1 MVKVIVL
8 CLPVL
13 IAILVSSTQVYSEE
27 KNIEVT
33 RKEVLDL
40 VTCMK
45 EDTCTEKI
53 TINNNLGKFRSGRVL
68 RHEENG
74 NRYIY
79 VFTEKETLMVMIHT
93 PEGNFLLDDVFLI
106 GVVTSGFFIPHGD
119 KPTRKYPEKKK
130 NEKGEVEIVPIDN
143 VFFQNPYTQAVA
155 IAVKRFVNKKQI
167 RKSKKPEE
175 I

>member
-93 PEGNFLLDDVFLI
+93 PEGNF
-106 GVVTSGFFIPHGD
+106 SS
-119 KPTRKYPEKKK
+119 R
-130 NEKGEVEIVPIDN
+130 
-143 VFFQNPYTQAVA
+143 
-155 IAVKRFVNKKQI
+155 
-167 RKSKKPEE
+167 
-175 I
+175 